1 MVRTL
6 VKFDPSL
13 LTEITC
19 VTLAGEGAWSG
30 SRVMAT
36 GTTYPFDLGQVFNAR
51 YVRITTAASPSWVA
65 WGEVAVF
72 RCD

>member
-1 MVRTL
+1 
-6 VKFDPSL
+6 
-13 LTEITC
+13 
-19 VTLAGEGAWSG
+19 
-30 SRVMAT
+30 MAT